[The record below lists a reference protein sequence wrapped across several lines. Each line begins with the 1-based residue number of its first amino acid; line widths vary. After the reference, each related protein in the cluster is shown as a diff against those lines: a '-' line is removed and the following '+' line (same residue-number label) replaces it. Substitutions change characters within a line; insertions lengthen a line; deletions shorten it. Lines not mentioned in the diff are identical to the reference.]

1 MEEYVGVDLGGTN
14 FKAGRV
20 KDGIIISE
28 ANNSVGR
35 SNTESDLIQTLFKTV
50 DSVITKKVISIGVG
64 VPGVVDPISGIIYDV
79 LNLPVWKKVSLKNLL
94 EQRYN
99 VPVFLNNDANC
110 FAKGEKIY
118 GYGKHY
124 SNFVGLSI
132 GTGLGMGVIIN
143 GQLYNGVLCGA
154 GEIGMVTYKDSII
167 EHYASSL
174 FFEHKYKK
182 NAKEMSILA
191 SQGDSKALFAFSEF
205 GKHLGNAIN
214 NILYM
219 YAPEAIVLG
228 GSISKSFSL
237 FRQSMEDTMKSF
249 AYLKQIE
256 RLKIEVSTL
265 RGIAILGAAALCIE

>member
-20 KDGIIISE
+20 KDEIIISE

-35 SNTESDLIQTLFKTV
+35 GNTESDLIQTLFNTV
-50 DSVITKKVISIGVG
+50 DSVITKNVISLGVG

-79 LNLPVWKKVSLKNLL
+79 LNLPMWKEVPLKDLL
-94 EQRYN
+94 EQRYD
-99 VPVFLNNDANC
+99 VPVFINNDANC
-110 FAKGEKIY
+110 FAQGEKIY
-118 GYGKHY
+118 GLGKPY

-143 GQLYNGVLCGA
+143 SQLYNGVLCGA

-167 EHYASSL
+167 EYYASSL
-174 FFEHKYKK
+174 FFEKKYNQ
-182 NAKEMSILA
+182 NAKEMSYLA
-191 SQGDSKALFAFSEF
+191 SQGDLRALKAFFEF
-205 GKHLGNAIN
+205 GEHLGNAIN

-228 GSISKSFSL
+228 GSISKSHGL
-237 FRQSMEDTMKSF
+237 FKRSMEETIKSF
-249 AYLKQIE
+249 AYPKQIE

-265 RGIAILGAAALCIE
+265 SGIAILGAAALCIE